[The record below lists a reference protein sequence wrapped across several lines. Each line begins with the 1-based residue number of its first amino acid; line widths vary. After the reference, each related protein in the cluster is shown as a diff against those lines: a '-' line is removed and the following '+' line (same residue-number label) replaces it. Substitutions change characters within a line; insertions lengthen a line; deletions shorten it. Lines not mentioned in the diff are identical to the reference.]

1 MADSESALTDV
12 FNKTVVSSK
21 SKAQLVGMVNA
32 YMGALKNCRERITRL
47 DSGDPSEEEGSG
59 DDKKQL
65 SQIALKRKLRLNKGK
80 NDIYVSL

>member
-12 FNKTVVSSK
+12 FNKTEVNSK
-21 SKAQLVGMVNA
+21 SKAQVVDMVKA
-32 YMGALKNCRERITRL
+32 YMGALKNCRDRITRL
-47 DSGDPSEEEGSG
+47 ESGNSSEEEGSG
-59 DDKKQL
+59 DEKKQL